1 MAEELRS
8 PENRQLV
15 IAVLTALAIG
25 FADVATN
32 HEPTPHNLPIVVL
45 GAYALIGFVAA
56 IVITRLK
63 AAAAGRAR
71 AQPA

>member
-32 HEPTPHNLPIVVL
+32 H
-45 GAYALIGFVAA
+45 A